1 MDIRPA
7 LDALATRFDA
17 AGITASLDPQE
28 VPVPGVWL
36 AVQSIAPVTRC
47 LSDIT
52 VGVHLVTLDSGAPT
66 ALAELGDLLAVALTV
81 VHPDEAVDTTT
92 PVVLPH
98 DPTPLP
104 AATFTTTVELHH

>member
-7 LDALATRFDA
+7 VDDLTARLDTV
-17 AGITASLDPQE
+17 GITASLDPQE

-36 AVQSIAPVTRC
+36 AVQSITPVTRC
-47 LSDIT
+47 LADIT
-52 VGVHLVTLDSGAPT
+52 VGVHLVALDSGAPT
-66 ALAELGDLLAVALTV
+66 ALAELGDMLADVLAV
-81 VHPDEAVDTTT
+81 VHPDESVDTTT

>member
-1 MDIRPA
+1 MDLRPA
-7 LDALATRFDA
+7 LDDLAARLDGV
-17 AGITASLDPQE
+17 GITASLDPQE

-36 AVQSIAPVTRC
+36 AVQSIATVTRC
-47 LSDIT
+47 LSDVT
-52 VGVHLVTLDSGAPT
+52 VGVHVVALDSGAPT
-66 ALAELGDLLAVALTV
+66 AISELGDLLTAVLTV
-81 VHPDEAVDTTT
+81 VRPDDTVDTTT

>member
-7 LDALATRFDA
+7 LDDLAARFETV
-17 AGITASLDPQE
+17 GLTATLDPQE

-36 AVQSIAPVTRC
+36 AVQSITPVTRC
-47 LSDIT
+47 LADVT
-52 VGVHLVTLDSGAPT
+52 VGVHLVVLDSGAPT
-66 ALAELGDLLAVALTV
+66 ALAELGDLLTAALTV
-81 VHPDEAVDTTT
+81 VHPDEAVDTST